1 MLWYGIVVLFV
12 GGTIFS
18 YVTDGR
24 SGIGSSETRTFVG
37 VGYWAIPVGS
47 LAGFVPED
55 YGQTYVEME
64 EPGELSVGGTEI
76 MEYLAGVY
84 VNPASAS
91 DSTWRCATPD
101 GHALP
106 APCLL
111 VRRSDPVEHP
121 AGTYVYNENAAALNE
136 FVGFRLAQRDTP
148 FGALLF
154 PFHAAGAI
162 GSFVGKVLLWDWQ
175 FLEGNAVYFK
185 WFLCWPL
192 SAMLIFAIV
201 KLFIDAASIFSL

>member
-24 SGIGSSETRTFVG
+24 SGIGSTETRTHVG

-47 LAGFVPED
+47 LAGFVPEK
-55 YGQTYVEME
+55 YGELYVEMD
-64 EPGELSVGGTEI
+64 EPGQLSVGGSEV
-76 MEYLAGVY
+76 MEYIAGVY
-84 VNPASAS
+84 VN
-91 DSTWRCATPD
+91 
-101 GHALP
+101 GHADWSCVTPGNHTLP
-106 APCLL
+106 APCLI
-111 VRRSDPVEHP
+111 VRRSDPVEHA
-121 AGTYVYNENAAALNE
+121 AGTYIYNENAAALNE
-136 FVGFRLAQRDTP
+136 FVGFRIAQRDTP
-148 FGALLF
+148 FGALTF

-162 GSFVGKVLLWDWQ
+162 ASFVGKVLLWDWQ
-175 FLEGNAVYFK
+175 FLEGNAVYLK